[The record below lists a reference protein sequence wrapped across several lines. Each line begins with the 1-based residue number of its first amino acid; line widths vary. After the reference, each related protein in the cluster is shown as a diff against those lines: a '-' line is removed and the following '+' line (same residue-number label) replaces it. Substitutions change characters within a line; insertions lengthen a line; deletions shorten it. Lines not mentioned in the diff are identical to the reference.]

1 MSLTT
6 SAHWMYNPG
15 GDFYGTLI
23 DGSAR
28 FERDDNQYLVRN
40 FATGNRRTYTRSF
53 WFKPSKLDGNE
64 IYFYT
69 VTTSNSDAML
79 FETDRRIRFSHF
91 ANTYRLTTSQ
101 KFRDVG
107 AWYHIVE
114 RVDTTQG
121 TASNRWRI
129 YVNGVQVTAFDVANY
144 PPQNY
149 ETKHNVSGNT
159 HHLMTNEPSSNN
171 FSGYVAEYNYI
182 DGQSL
187 DATSFGEFKSG
198 VWIPKEY
205 SGSYG
210 TNGFYL
216 KFNGNG
222 NDSSGNGNNYTANNL
237 AAYDYVQDSPTNNFS
252 TCMWSDKSGPG
263 TVLQGG
269 LYSYVTSQAN
279 YFSTGSSVGVKGG
292 KWYYECRPIRG
303 GNNSSGLPDQRL
315 LPEGRYCNS
324 NSAPTGRI
332 AMNIG
337 TVDGSDGVYMVAM
350 DLDNGYI
357 YRGRNGSWSNGASAS
372 GISSGSGTGAVKTLT
387 SSEIDQYLRL
397 CVTHRHDT
405 GTSQITY
412 NFGQDST
419 FNGYTTAGNNSDEN
433 GYGDFKYSVPTNF
446 LAMCT
451 QNLPVPEIDPAEG
464 KSPQDY
470 FNTVLWTGTGSGQSI
485 TGMGFQPDWL
495 WFKQRNGSSDH
506 ALIDSVRGVNQ
517 GLVSNSTA
525 AEVTSGASNDLVSFD
540 SDGFTT
546 GTPQYFGSL
555 GSSGFTIAT
564 LGWKAGGTAVT
575 NSDGSQSCSVS
586 ANTDAGFSVVK
597 WTASA
602 SSGTL
607 GHGLGKAPAMIIAK
621 PLASS
626 DWFVQHKGILAS
638 QMLNLNTTS
647 AAYTPGYA
655 HFQST
660 FPTSS
665 IFYYGGYLGN
675 GFAGTEKIAYCFA
688 QIDGF
693 SHFGYYLGNGSSG
706 DGPMI
711 YTGFEPAFVICK
723 NTTTSSHHWTMTHN
737 KTPGYNVV
745 NKYLYA
751 NSSGSEMTGDRVDF
765 LSNGFRVR
773 HGDWDNNRSGV
784 GYIYMAFAKNP
795 FKYGTAN

>member
-6 SAHWMYNPG
+6 SAHWAYNPG

-53 WFKPSKLDGNE
+53 WFKMSKLDGNE
-64 IYFYT
+64 IYFYS

-129 YVNGVQVTAFDVANY
+129 YVNGVQVTAFDIANY

-149 ETKHNVSGNT
+149 DTKHNVSGNA

-187 DATSFGEFKSG
+187 GPESFGQFKSG

-237 AAYDYVQDSPTNNFS
+237 AAYDYVQDSPTNNLS
-252 TCMWSDKSGPG
+252 ICMWSDKSGPG

-269 LYSYVTSQAN
+269 LYSYVTSQGN

-292 KWYYECRPIRG
+292 KWYYESRSIRG
-303 GNNSSGLPDQRL
+303 GNNSSGLPEQKL

-324 NSAPTGRI
+324 NSNPTGSI
-332 AMNIG
+332 AINVG
-337 TVDGSDGVYMVAM
+337 TQDGSDGVYMIAL
-350 DLDNGYI
+350 DLDNGYV
-357 YRGRNGSWSNGASAS
+357 YRGRNGSWSNGATAS

-387 SSEIDQYLRL
+387 STEIDQYLRL
-397 CVTHRHDT
+397 CVVHRHDT

-419 FNGYTTAGNNSDEN
+419 FNGYTSAGGNSDEN

-446 LAMCT
+446 LTMCT
-451 QNLPVPEIDPAEG
+451 QNLPAPEIDPAEG

-470 FNTVLWTGTGSGQSI
+470 FNTVLYSGNGNTGQSI
-485 TGMGFQPDWL
+485 TGVGFQPDFL
-495 WFKQRNGSSDH
+495 WVKNRNMSGGYPHLVRDV
-506 ALIDSVRGVNQ
+506 VRGVTKRLRTNATDAEETANT
-517 GLVSNSTA
+517 VS
-525 AEVTSGASNDLVSFD
+525 SFD
-540 SDGFTT
+540 SDGFTF
-546 GTPQYFGSL
+546 P
-555 GSSGFTIAT
+555 SGYGNSFENDSA
-564 LGWKAGGTAVT
+564 GNYVSWNWKAGGTAVSNT
-575 NSDGSQSCSVS
+575 DGSITSSVS
-586 ANTDAGFSVVK
+586 ANTDAGFSIV
-597 WTASA
+597 TYTGN
-602 SSGTL
+602 GTNTSTV
-607 GHGLGKAPAMIIAK
+607 GHGLSSAPE
-621 PLASS
+621 
-626 DWFVQHKGILAS
+626 FVIVKSRSNSRNWVVEHNQGNG
-638 QMLNLNTTS
+638 MYLNLTNNGASAGSNTMTQQ
-647 AAYTPGYA
+647 A
-655 HFQST
+655 ST
-660 FPTSS
+660 IRFDVSND
-665 IFYYGGYLGN
+665 GN
-675 GFAGTEKIAYCFA
+675 RSVNFNGETYVAYCFHSV
-688 QIDGF
+688 DG
-693 SHFGYYLGNGSSG
+693 YCKIGSYTGGG
-706 DGPMI
+706 DGTYI
-711 YTGFEPAFVICK
+711 YTGFKPAFVIVK
-723 NTTTSSHHWTMTHN
+723 NYDTSSHHWVMYDN
-737 KTPGYNVV
+737 KRYGYNTIGP
-745 NKYLYA
+745 YLYA
-751 NSSGSEMTGDRVDF
+751 NTTSTEMNATRVDF
-765 LSNGFRVR
+765 MSNGFVGRTSNY
-773 HGDWDNNRSGV
+773 DIAQSGV
-784 GYIYMAFAKNP
+784 RFIYIAFAEQP
-795 FKYGTAN
+795 FKYANAR